1 MSAKRVYFPPTTAQQ
16 RELLFETWEQSGN
29 VTAACQK
36 AHVGRGTFYYWK
48 PRFVKNGYAG
58 LEHYEKLG
66 VPPGTGRVAAEIQ
79 SKILELH
86 QQHADWGKKRLANE
100 IAKANN
106 WVPQVSPNGV
116 RRVLL
121 EAGEWDPENKKRK
134 KRR

>member
-16 RELLFETWEQSGN
+16 RELLFETWEQSGS

-48 PRFVKNGYAG
+48 ARFVKNGYAG

-66 VPPGTGRVAAEIQ
+66 VAPGTGRVAAEIQ

-106 WVPQVSPNGV
+106 WVSQVSPNGV

-121 EAGEWDPENKKRK
+121 EAGKWDPENKRRK
-134 KRR
+134 KGR

>member
-1 MSAKRVYFPPTTAQQ
+1 MSTKRVYFPPTTPQQ
-16 RELLFETWEQSGN
+16 RKLLFESWEETGN
-29 VTAACQK
+29 VSKACRK
-36 AHVGRGTFYYWK
+36 AHVGRATFYYWK

-86 QQHADWGKKRLANE
+86 QQHANWGKKRLANE

-106 WVPQVSPNGV
+106 WVSQVSPNGV

-121 EAGEWDPENKKRK
+121 EAGKWDPENKRRK
-134 KRR
+134 KGR